1 MKERIKDAFTSFFIS
16 VTLID
21 AAMMILG
28 LLLRP
33 EQRLGYEVFLY
44 PLIYGLI
51 GMIPTLIIST
61 DKELTVGQVL
71 LRKCMQMLLIM
82 VLLLAFMFAGNPM
95 DKEQISAAA
104 GVAVSVAVIYV
115 LVNVIK
121 WMLDLRTAKGMTEDL
136 QNYQQRAEREASR

>member
-1 MKERIKDAFTSFFIS
+1 M
-16 VTLID
+16 
-21 AAMMILG
+21 
-28 LLLRP
+28 
-33 EQRLGYEVFLY
+33 FLY

-95 DKEQISAAA
+95 DKEQISVAA

-115 LVNVIK
+115 LVNVIE